1 MYLPHWP
8 IPSNFGKR
16 EINYE
21 TVFLRMA
28 EVLSKLGNPEKK
40 LPPVIH
46 VTGTNGKG
54 SVIAFLASIL
64 EAHGLVVHIYTSPH
78 LHDCNE
84 RIVLAGE
91 KISDNFL
98 FEVMEEARIGAAQ
111 TPLTF
116 FEGFTIGAFLA
127 FSKVPADVV
136 LIESGMGARI
146 DATNIIEQKLATI
159 ITPISFDH
167 VEYLG
172 NSIAQIAVEKAHIIR
187 PKTPVIIGPQP
198 KQAQEIIEIIA
209 RDQNAKMIR
218 YDQEFSIRLLI
229 DEVVAEGKN
238 NFDESVANKNFD
250 LQYFENELCNL
261 PAPALLGQHQY
272 INAAIAIATAL
283 TLPFQ
288 ITQQHIELG
297 LTRAK
302 WPSRLEKV
310 TNNLH
315 KILTNSRSEIFIDGA
330 HNQAGAFALAHF
342 IAEKKSE
349 DLAQSE
355 DIAPQKLNSENSIS
369 PKKNFIICG
378 FTKNKCK
385 PEFLKNFV
393 GVVDGAIAVR
403 VDGEPNPE
411 DAEAI
416 CAIAAKIGLAAQPC
430 DDLLDA
436 IYHCNKLADGNACRI
451 IICGSLHLARDVKKF
466 GNAKN

>member
-8 IPSNFGKR
+8 IPSNLGNR
-16 EINYE
+16 SINYE

-28 EVLSKLGNPEKK
+28 EVLFKLKNPEKK

-64 EAHGLVVHIYTSPH
+64 KACGLSVHIYTSPH

-91 KISDNFL
+91 KISNNFL
-98 FEVMEEARIGAAQ
+98 FEIMEEARIAADQ

-127 FSKVPADVV
+127 FSKVPADVI

-146 DATNIIEQKLATI
+146 DATNIIEKKLATI

-167 VEYLG
+167 TEYLG
-172 NSIAQIAVEKAHIIR
+172 NSIAQIAFEKSHIIR
-187 PKTPVIIGPQP
+187 PDTPVIIGPQP
-198 KQAQEIIEIIA
+198 KQAQEMIEVIS
-209 RDQNAKMIR
+209 RDQNAKTIR
-218 YDQEFSIRLLI
+218 YDQEFSIDLLLFEQ
-229 DEVVAEGKN
+229 DQDQN
-238 NFDESVANKNFD
+238 RNTNPNFD
-250 LQYFENELCNL
+250 LNYFDNKLCNL

-272 INAAIAIATAL
+272 INASIAIASAL
-283 TLPFQ
+283 SLPFK
-288 ITQQHIELG
+288 ITQQDIELG
-297 LTRAK
+297 LTTAK
-302 WPSRLEKV
+302 WPNRLEKIN
-310 TNNLH
+310 NNLN
-315 KILTNSRSEIFIDGA
+315 KLLTNSDSEIFIDGA
-330 HNQAGAFALAHF
+330 HNQAGAFALARF

-349 DLAQSE
+349 ELANFS
-355 DIAPQKLNSENSIS
+355 KLNSQNLTINKLQK
-369 PKKNFIICG
+369 PNIVKKNFIICG

-385 PEFLKNFV
+385 EEFLKNFIN
-393 GVVDGAIAVR
+393 VVDGAAAIT

-411 DAEAI
+411 DAEII
-416 CAIAAKIGLAAQPC
+416 CKIAAGINFFMKPC
-430 DDLLDA
+430 CDLLDA
-436 IYHCNKLADGNACRI
+436 IYYLNELASNSPCRI

-466 GNAKN
+466 GQYISA

>member
-8 IPSNFGKR
+8 IPSSFGKR

-21 TVFLRMA
+21 TVFLRMS
-28 EVLSKLGNPEKK
+28 EVLERLGNPHQK
-40 LPPVIH
+40 LPPIIH

-54 SVIAFLASIL
+54 STIAFLASIL
-64 EAHGLVVHIYTSPH
+64 QARGLVVHIYTSPH

-98 FEVMEEARIGAAQ
+98 FEVMEEARIGAGE

-127 FSKVPADVV
+127 FSKTAADVV

-146 DATNIIEQKLATI
+146 DATNIIEKKLATI

-167 VEYLG
+167 TEYLG

-187 PKTPVIIGPQP
+187 PQTPVIIGPQP

-218 YDQEFSIRLLI
+218 YDQEFSILL
-229 DEVVAEGKN
+229 DEEN
-238 NFDESVANKNFD
+238 QHFD

-261 PAPALLGQHQY
+261 PAPTLIGQHQY
-272 INAAIAIATAL
+272 INAAIAISAAL

-288 ITQQHIELG
+288 INQHHIEQG
-297 LTRAK
+297 LARAS
-302 WPSRLEKV
+302 WPSRLEKI
-310 TNNLH
+310 TNNLC
-315 KILTNSRSEIFIDGA
+315 KILKNPHSEIFIDGA
-330 HNQAGAFALAHF
+330 HNQAGAFAVARFLNSS
-342 IAEKKSE
+342 KKS
-349 DLAQSE
+349 
-355 DIAPQKLNSENSIS
+355 
-369 PKKNFIICG
+369 FIICG

-385 PEFLKNFV
+385 KEFLQNFV
-393 GVVDGAIAVR
+393 GIADGAVAVR

-411 DAEAI
+411 SAEVI
-416 CAIAAKIGLAAQPC
+416 CKIAATIGLVMKPC
-430 DDLLDA
+430 DSLLDA
-436 IYHCNKLADGNACRI
+436 IYYLSELAKNEPCRI
-451 IICGSLHLARDVKKF
+451 VICGSLHLARDVKKF
-466 GNAKN
+466 GAISR

>member
-8 IPSNFGKR
+8 IPSSFGKR

-21 TVFLRMA
+21 TVFLRMS
-28 EVLSKLGNPEKK
+28 EVLSKIGNPEKK

-46 VTGTNGKG
+46 VAGTNGKG
-54 SVIAFLASIL
+54 SVLAFLASIL
-64 EAHGLVVHIYTSPH
+64 EARGLVVHIYTSPH
-78 LHDCNE
+78 LHNCNE

-98 FEVMEEARIGAAQ
+98 FEAMEEARIGATQ

-127 FSKVPADVV
+127 FSKVPADVL

-167 VEYLG
+167 TEYLG
-172 NSIAQIAVEKAHIIR
+172 NSIAKIAFEKAHIIR
-187 PKTPVIIGPQP
+187 PQTPVIIGPQP

-218 YDQEFSIRLLI
+218 YNQEFSINLLI
-229 DEVVAEGKN
+229 DEAATK
-238 NFDESVANKNFD
+238 NKNHHFD
-250 LQYFENELCNL
+250 LQYFENELSNL
-261 PAPALLGQHQY
+261 PSPALLGQHQY
-272 INAAIAIATAL
+272 INAATAISTAL

-288 ITQQHIELG
+288 INQQHIELG
-297 LTRAK
+297 LGRAK

-315 KILTNSRSEIFIDGA
+315 KILTNSHSEIFIDGA
-330 HNQAGAFALAHF
+330 HNQAGAFALARF

-355 DIAPQKLNSENSIS
+355 EVGLGSENSVS
-369 PKKNFIICG
+369 SKKNFIICG

-385 PEFLKNFV
+385 PEFLANFIN
-393 GVVDGAIAVR
+393 VVDGTIAVR

-411 DAEAI
+411 DAEVI
-416 CAIAAKIGLAAQPC
+416 CEIAKKIGLVAQPC

-451 IICGSLHLARDVKKF
+451 VICGSLHLARDVKKF
-466 GNAKN
+466 GNENKA